1 MKKKSTLHSLSNL
14 TIIVSPPHPHRRHGR
29 LEQAAESL
37 SRVAPLVSRW
47 VERLLAA
54 HDPPLTTA
62 QYLALHAVAQ
72 GELVG
77 SELARRTA
85 VSPAAVSQVLAGLE
99 DADMLERAR
108 SSDDR
113 RRHDLTLSPAGLA
126 ALQSAQTVMRT
137 ELGTLLAELPP
148 PETDALARLLE
159 TVEALLSG
167 AVPPARPHRRHP
179 PPPPPAPH

>member
-1 MKKKSTLHSLSNL
+1 M
-14 TIIVSPPHPHRRHGR
+14 SPPHPHRREAR
-29 LEQAAESL
+29 REQAAESL
-37 SRVAPLVSRW
+37 SRVAPLASRW

-72 GELVG
+72 GELAG
-77 SELARRTA
+77 SALARRTA
-85 VSPAAVSQVLAGLE
+85 VSPAAVSQVLASLE
-99 DADMLERAR
+99 DADLLDRAR

-113 RRHDLTLSPAGLA
+113 RRHDLNLSPAGLA
-126 ALQSAQTVMRT
+126 ALQSAQNLMRS
-137 ELGTLLAELPP
+137 ELGTILAELPP

-167 AVPPARPHRRHP
+167 AVPPARPHRRP
-179 PPPPPAPH
+179 PPPHPPAPR

>member
-1 MKKKSTLHSLSNL
+1 MKRKSTLHSLAYL
-14 TIIVSPPHPHRRHGR
+14 TIIVSPPRPHRRHQR
-29 LEQAAESL
+29 LEHAAESL
-37 SRVAPLVSRW
+37 SRVAPLVTRW

-85 VSPAAVSQVLAGLE
+85 VSPAAVSQLLASLE
-99 DADMLERAR
+99 DAVLLERAR
-108 SSDDR
+108 STDDR
-113 RRHDLTLSPAGLA
+113 RRHDLTLSAAGLA
-126 ALQSAQTVMRT
+126 VLQSTQDLMRS

-167 AVPPARPHRRHP
+167 AIPPPRPHRHP